1 MQVDAVVKLVRML
14 DKIVVIKVSVSMPMI
29 GRTN

>member
-14 DKIVVIKVSVSMPMI
+14 DKIVVIEVSVSMPMI